1 MKNAVILAL
10 LITFATPFTGAP
22 AWAQTSGKM
31 GANMGKNMD
40 PNVASSALPPQS
52 FSPLVETGA
61 GTVALAVDGL
71 RLTLND
77 GQIVE
82 LSGIEIPGMNE
93 MGAAD
98 PSNFPLQAK
107 QALDQLFVKDKDIIL
122 YQTRDKDTGRVNRMG
137 HTLAHVVQK
146 PGNVWIQS
154 YLVRQG
160 LARVAPTLRNP
171 ELADQLYKIEQQ
183 ARDEKRG
190 IWADGS
196 AYTVVKTADPINPSP
211 RFIVAEGTVVKA
223 AIVSNRVY
231 LNFGDDWKKDFSV
244 GVEPDVRRALARAGI
259 DPLQLQG
266 KALRIRGWVRDY
278 NGPFIDLETPAQ
290 IEFPDG
296 SKPLPAPGG
305 AFTVEAPKKPETDTD
320 QNANAGMDEDSQ
332 NDQQAPARSGPV
344 RE

>member
-10 LITFATPFTGAP
+10 LITITTLFTGAS
-22 AWAQTSGKM
+22 AWAQTVTKM
-31 GANMGKNMD
+31 ADNMGKNMN
-40 PNVASSALPPQS
+40 PNEASSALPPQS

-71 RLTLND
+71 RLTLAD
-77 GQIVE
+77 GRIVE

-93 MGAAD
+93 MGNAE
-98 PSNFPLQAK
+98 PGNFPLQAK
-107 QALDQLFVKDKDIIL
+107 QALDQLFGKDKDIIL

-146 PGNVWIQS
+146 PGNVWLQS

-171 ELADQLYKIEQQ
+171 EQADALYKAEQL

-196 AYTVVKTADPINPSP
+196 AYAVLRTTDPINTTP

-223 AIVSNRVY
+223 AIVNNRVY

-266 KALRIRGWVRDY
+266 KTLRIRGWVRDY

-305 AFTVEAPKKPETDTD
+305 AFTVDAPKKPETDTD
-320 QNANAGMDEDSQ
+320 KNAHAGMDQDRQ
-332 NDQQAPARSGPV
+332 TDQQAPARSGTI